1 LFCPQCGVEYREGFT
16 ECADCQVALVAGD
29 PRQQQAEEAAAHRVE
44 LATVLESTDW
54 TEVSMASGVLQSAEI
69 PCAVRVGKD
78 ITNQGVYYLQVA
90 AENEADARAVLTP
103 PDEADLAAAA
113 EQCGEAESPEPS

>member
-1 LFCPQCGVEYREGFT
+1 MYCPQCGVEYREGFT
-16 ECADCQVALVAGD
+16 ECADCQVGLVAAD

-54 TEVSMASGVLQSAEI
+54 VEVSMASGVLQSAEI

-90 AENEADARAVLTP
+90 ADNEADARAVLAP
-103 PDEADLAAAA
+103 PDESELAAEA
-113 EQCGEAESPEPS
+113 EQSGEAESPELP